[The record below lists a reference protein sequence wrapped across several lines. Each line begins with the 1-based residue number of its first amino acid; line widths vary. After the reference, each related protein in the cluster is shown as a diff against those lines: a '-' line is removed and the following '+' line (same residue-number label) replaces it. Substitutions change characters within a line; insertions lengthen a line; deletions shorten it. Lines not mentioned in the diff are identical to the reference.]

1 MDDAHDGADA
11 GNTGFEMFC
20 ISGPGLSGDSD
31 VHEFRAFRDAI
42 FERTWRDVDFAC
54 FIGMEVGTPSSLT
67 IIILGLVRLMRLEFR
82 TRLRIRARTFD
93 FERCDDWHSY
103 ILHFPCVVTALF
115 ITAVDDRGPY
125 VNFDAV
131 AGLRH
136 IETPELAPSECD
148 ALRQFLDTD
157 TYIATST
164 FRVDAERQAKTGDR
178 K

>member
-1 MDDAHDGADA
+1 MDAEHYGADA

-82 TRLRIRARTFD
+82 TRLRIMARTFD
-93 FERCDDWHSY
+93 CARSDDWISFVIH
-103 ILHFPCVVTALF
+103 C
-115 ITAVDDRGPY
+115 
-125 VNFDAV
+125 
-131 AGLRH
+131 
-136 IETPELAPSECD
+136 
-148 ALRQFLDTD
+148 
-157 TYIATST
+157 
-164 FRVDAERQAKTGDR
+164 
-178 K
+178 